1 MKYRYILILFFL
13 LSACSP
19 VVNPTPTS
27 LPIATTTA
35 SLLPTETATIV
46 PTETATLVPTETFTP
61 TLQPSSTPTDTPEP
75 TSTPIFQ
82 KLQFEED
89 FKTDK
94 LGWKNRA
101 NVKSYGDGKISF
113 SYPKEKDEKKKY
125 FGSWTLPRKPVSIKG
140 DALVEVTFD
149 RPVWFSGVFFSKP
162 GNTRFALI
170 AGCGEDIENWKNN
183 NCTLGFLKPSAENP
197 WENINDNITSS
208 VRGKDGQIKFSVEF
222 IGDQMKVY
230 INDKLAATKTDEIFR
245 GTKTLGINNSN
256 GDTFDVTEI
265 KILIP

>member
-1 MKYRYILILFFL
+1 MKLKPLFILVFL
-13 LSACSP
+13 VSACSP
-19 VVNPTPTS
+19 MTVPAVIPTD
-27 LPIATTTA
+27 TA
-35 SLLPTETATIV
+35 SPIPTETATII
-46 PTETATLVPTETFTP
+46 PTETATLAPTETFTP
-61 TLQPSSTPTDTPEP
+61 TIEPSSTPTDTPEP

-82 KLQFEED
+82 KVQFEED

-101 NVKSYGDGKISF
+101 NVKAYGDGKISF

-125 FGSWTLPRKPVSIKG
+125 YGSWTLPRKPATIKG
-140 DALVEVTFD
+140 NGLVEVTFD

-183 NCTLGFLKPSAENP
+183 NCTLGFLKPTDKNP
-197 WENINDNITSS
+197 WENINDNITTSI
-208 VRGKDGQIKFSVEF
+208 REKDGQIKFGVEF
-222 IGDQMKVY
+222 IDDQMKVY
-230 INDKLAATKTDEIFR
+230 INDVLAATKTDEIFR
-245 GTKTLGINNSN
+245 GTKTLGINDSN